1 MKHTKKLRRP
11 TAAKTTKASKDAPAP
26 RCELC
31 GDECVG
37 KSATTFAEYGLCST
51 CLTGKQGT
59 HRRTA

>member
-31 GDECVG
+31 GRHEV
-37 KSATTFAEYGLCST
+37 KQYGLCTT
-51 CLTGKQGT
+51 CLTGK
-59 HRRTA
+59 HRRSA